1 MNPVNFPNCAVARLK
16 LITTGDEKRLVT
28 KRDSQGFARDPA
40 EEMRVRVREMGVG
53 DARRK
58 TGH

>member
-1 MNPVNFPNCAVARLK
+1 MK